1 MLSFQFFFLNRL
13 YLKPF
18 ILLRGILAACLSR
31 FLCAV
36 ESNLGLLS
44 FSFISLSDFSREIVP
59 LPQPIKCKFKT
70 NRYSVT
76 ASCFSALRAVC
87 LLLLRVL
94 TGPLWCF
101 SFCGMALWFVWC
113 HDIFYQK
120 CSPSSQPHFQGPLS
134 SSKEKV
140 LSRGKKREGPGYK
153 VILLLCVFTVW
164 FWTAHKVIKK
174 RHYLPLS
181 ETWIIITEGQK
192 LISHLKIEI
201 S

>member
-1 MLSFQFFFLNRL
+1 MKSRLLHVNFSIFFLNRF

-18 ILLRGILAACLSR
+18 LLLFGILAACLSR

-59 LPQPIKCKFKT
+59 LPQPVKCKFKT

-87 LLLLRVL
+87 LLLLWVL

-113 HDIFYQK
+113 HDIFFFL
-120 CSPSSQPHFQGPLS
+120 STSFPGPSLFLHRESAFSREKERGPWLQGYITTMCFYS
-134 SSKEKV
+134 VV
-140 LSRGKKREGPGYK
+140 LNG
-153 VILLLCVFTVW
+153 
-164 FWTAHKVIKK
+164 A
-174 RHYLPLS
+174 
-181 ETWIIITEGQK
+181 
-192 LISHLKIEI
+192 
-201 S
+201 